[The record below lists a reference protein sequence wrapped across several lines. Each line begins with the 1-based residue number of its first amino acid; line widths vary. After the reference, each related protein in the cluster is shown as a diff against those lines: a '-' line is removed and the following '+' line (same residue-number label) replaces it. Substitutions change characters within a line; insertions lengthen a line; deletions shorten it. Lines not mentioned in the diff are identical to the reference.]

1 MEGPAQQPHV
11 GDPPSTRPDLN
22 AVITRLREAHG
33 SILAIGYPDPSD
45 LVGRE
50 LVLIDQSLRG
60 LLRELGEC
68 DLVAPPEVCTPSIP
82 AIDDGGAS

>member
-11 GDPPSTRPDLN
+11 DGPPPTRPDMN

-50 LVLIDQSLRG
+50 LALIDQSLRC
-60 LLRELGEC
+60 LLRELGER
-68 DLVAPPEVCTPSIP
+68 DLVALPEVRTPSIP